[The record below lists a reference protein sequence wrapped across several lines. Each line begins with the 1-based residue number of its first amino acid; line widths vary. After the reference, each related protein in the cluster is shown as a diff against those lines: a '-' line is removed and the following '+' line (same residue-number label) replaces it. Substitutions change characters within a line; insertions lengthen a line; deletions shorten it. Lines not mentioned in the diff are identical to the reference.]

1 MLESSRRF
9 EGRTSCGCPL
19 SWTVRITSWP
29 FAFFAS
35 TDQLEPRYLGTDPE
49 PRLGLSSGHIPYS
62 LSVPFTEFLQTHSSP
77 NTSATYTTYRTAN
90 EISQVLV
97 EALGTKRLEQILRGE
112 RAIITSCG
120 SGMTAGVL
128 WLGLKL
134 LGIGK
139 VGLYDEVSLTFRT

>member
-1 MLESSRRF
+1 
-9 EGRTSCGCPL
+9 
-19 SWTVRITSWP
+19 
-29 FAFFAS
+29 
-35 TDQLEPRYLGTDPE
+35 
-49 PRLGLSSGHIPYS
+49 
-62 LSVPFTEFLQTHSSP
+62 
-77 NTSATYTTYRTAN
+77 
-90 EISQVLV
+90 LV